1 MALPNLV
8 FSVASEYDGKGLGK
22 ARKDINNF
30 DKTVK
35 SLGRTLGA
43 TLSAAAVVSF
53 GKASVKAFL
62 ADDKA
67 AATLTKTLGNL
78 NLAFEDQRVRAYISN
93 LEATSGVLDSQL
105 RPAMQA
111 LLTTTGSV
119 SKSQE
124 LLGLAIDVAA
134 GSGENLVTVAQDISQ
149 AFVGN
154 TRGLKKYN
162 LGLTQAELQT
172 ATFADLQDKLN
183 KQFAGQNAAA
193 LDTYAGKLN
202 LIKVAYDNL
211 QETVGKGLVDSFS
224 VLAGDTGI
232 GSATK
237 AMGDF
242 GQAISDTIYGLAL
255 VVAEVRKLDASIS
268 GGTLGRLIAWSIKYS
283 PAGILR
289 DLGAAQ
295 RIQPKP
301 FSTPMSISGQST
313 GNSLS
318 AVEKLRAEAEA
329 EALKR
334 AKALAAAQKLQ
345 LANAKK
351 LAAEA
356 AKKLALDKASAF
368 LNQANKLFDLERI
381 QLAAAAM
388 NKQTEEDRV
397 RIRLKTEIMDLEE
410 AIAEGNVQGAAKF
423 ASMISEDARLLG
435 VLRGN
440 AFALSDVP
448 NPFDAWMASLQ
459 AALAALL
466 AIANYTPPV
475 TAGFMP
481 QGPSSTFYT
490 PGAIKSQEENKASFD
505 ALFNSLSPSSNGML
519 FPRLAE
525 GGIVNSATLAM
536 IGEAGPEAVVPLNR
550 MGSMGG
556 TYVTVNISGSVTT
569 ERDLVDAITQ
579 GIYNNQAAGIP
590 ISYSTAY

>member
-8 FSVASEYDGKGLGK
+8 FSVASEYDGKGLSK
-22 ARKDINNF
+22 ARKDVNAF
-30 DKTVK
+30 DKSVK

-67 AATLTKTLGNL
+67 AATLTRTLGNL
-78 NLAFEDQRVRAYISN
+78 NLAFEDQRVRSYISS
-93 LEATSGVLDSQL
+93 LEASSGVLDSQL

-119 SKSQE
+119 TKSQE

-134 GSGENLVTVAQDISQ
+134 GSGENLVTVSQDIAQ

-154 TRGLKKYN
+154 TRGLRKYN

-172 ATFADLQDKLN
+172 ATFAELQEKLN
-183 KQFAGQNAAA
+183 KQFTGQNAAA
-193 LDTYAGKLN
+193 LDTYSGKLS

-211 QETVGKGLVDSFS
+211 QETVGKGLVDSFA

-237 AMGDF
+237 AIGDF
-242 GQAISDTIYGLAL
+242 GQAIADTVYGLAL

-295 RIQPKP
+295 RIKPQP
-301 FSTPMSISGQST
+301 FTTPMSITGQNT
-313 GNSLS
+313 KNSLTT
-318 AVEKLRAEAEA
+318 VEKLRAKAEA

-334 AKALAAAQKLQ
+334 AKALAAAQKIQ
-345 LANAKK
+345 LANAQK

-356 AKKLALDKASAF
+356 AKKLALEKASAF
-368 LNQANKLFDLERI
+368 LNQAEKLFDMDRI
-381 QLAAAAM
+381 QLAAAALA
-388 NKQTEEDRV
+388 KQNDEDRV
-397 RIRLKTEIMDLEE
+397 RIRLKTNILELE
-410 AIAEGNVQGAAKF
+410 DAIAQGNVQGAAKF
-423 ASMISEDARLLG
+423 AALITEDARLLG
-435 VLRGN
+435 VLRTN
-440 AFALSDVP
+440 AYSLSDVP
-448 NPFDAWMASLQ
+448 NPFDAWLASLQ

-466 AIANYTPPV
+466 AMTQVIPV
-475 TAGFMP
+475 ITAIVGGGGFNAGSARM
-481 QGPSSTFYT
+481 GESA
-490 PGAIKSQEENKASFD
+490 GNEKAGLP
-505 ALFNSLSPSSNGML
+505 ANSLTDFMGFGDEHL
-519 FPRLAE
+519 GQLARQ
-525 GGIVNSATLAM
+525 GAGATT
-536 IGEAGPEAVVPLNR
+536 IN
-550 MGSMGG
+550 
-556 TYVTVNISGSVTT
+556 YNI
-569 ERDLVDAITQ
+569 
-579 GIYNNQAAGIP
+579 NAAGIGDQQ
-590 ISYSTAY
+590 IAAVVQNAIQELNRYGNSTTYAGAI

>member
-22 ARKDINNF
+22 ARKDVNSF

-67 AATLTKTLGNL
+67 AATLTRTLGNL
-78 NLAFEDQRVRAYISN
+78 NLAFEDQRVKAYISN

-105 RPAMQA
+105 RPAMQS

-119 SKSQE
+119 TKSQE

-134 GSGENLVTVAQDISQ
+134 GSGENLVTVSQDIAQ

-154 TRGLKKYN
+154 TRGLRKYN
-162 LGLTQAELQT
+162 LGLTQTELKT
-172 ATFADLQDKLN
+172 ATFADLQDRLN
-183 KQFAGQNAAA
+183 KQFSGQNAAA
-193 LDTYAGKLN
+193 LDTYAGKLS

-211 QETVGKGLVDSFS
+211 QETVGKGLIDSFA

-237 AMGDF
+237 AIGDF
-242 GQAISDTIYGLAL
+242 GQAIADTVYGLAL

-295 RIQPKP
+295 RIKPQP
-301 FSTPMSISGQST
+301 FTTPMSISGQNT
-313 GNSLS
+313 KNSLS
-318 AVEKLRAEAEA
+318 AVEKMRAQAEA

-334 AKALAAAQKLQ
+334 AKALAAAQKVQ

-351 LAAEA
+351 LLAEA

-368 LNQANKLFDLERI
+368 FNQAEKLFDIDRI

-388 NKQTEEDRV
+388 AKQSEEDRV
-397 RIRLKTEIMDLEE
+397 RIRLKTNILELE
-410 AIAEGNVQGAAKF
+410 DAISEGNVQGAAKF
-423 ASMISEDARLLG
+423 AALITEDARLLG
-435 VLRGN
+435 VLRGT
-440 AFALSDVP
+440 AYSLSDVP
-448 NPFDAWMASLQ
+448 NPFDAWLASLN

-466 AIANYTPPV
+466 AMTQVIPVV
-475 TAGFMP
+475 TALVGMGGFNAGSARMGESAGNAAAGLP
-481 QGPSSTFYT
+481 
-490 PGAIKSQEENKASFD
+490 A
-505 ALFNSLSPSSNGML
+505 NSLTDFMGFGDEHL
-519 FPRLAE
+519 GQLARQ
-525 GGIVNSATLAM
+525 GANATT
-536 IGEAGPEAVVPLNR
+536 IN
-550 MGSMGG
+550 
-556 TYVTVNISGSVTT
+556 YNI
-569 ERDLVDAITQ
+569 
-579 GIYNNQAAGIP
+579 NAAGIGDQQ
-590 ISYSTAY
+590 IAAVVQNAIQELNRYGNSTTYAGAI

>member
-22 ARKDINNF
+22 ARKDINSF

-35 SLGRTLGA
+35 NLGRTLGA

-193 LDTYAGKLN
+193 LDTYAGKLS

-242 GQAISDTIYGLAL
+242 AQAISDTIYGVAL

-295 RIQPKP
+295 RIKPKP
-301 FSTPMSISGQST
+301 FTTPMSISGQNT
-313 GNSLS
+313 KNSLS
-318 AVEKLRAEAEA
+318 TVEKLRAAAEA

-356 AKKLALDKASAF
+356 QKKLALDKASAF
-368 LNQANKLFDLERI
+368 LTQSEKLFDLERI
-381 QLAAAAM
+381 QLAAAAAG
-388 NKQTEEDRV
+388 KLSEEDRV

-448 NPFDAWMASLQ
+448 NPFDAWLVSLQ
-459 AALAALL
+459 AALDALL
-466 AIANYTPPV
+466 AIANYVPPASA
-475 TAGFMP
+475 TFMP

-490 PGAIKSQEENKASFD
+490 PGAIKSQQENKASFD

-519 FPRLAE
+519 FPRLAS
-525 GGIVNSATLAM
+525 GGVVTDPTMAM
-536 IGEAGPEAVVPLNR
+536 IGEAGPEAVIPLSKLGSFGGDTYNIYATGIGDQAIAQVVQNALQELNR
-550 MGSMGG
+550 YGNS
-556 TYVTVNISGSVTT
+556 TT
-569 ERDLVDAITQ
+569 F
-579 GIYNNQAAGIP
+579 AG
-590 ISYSTAY
+590 AL